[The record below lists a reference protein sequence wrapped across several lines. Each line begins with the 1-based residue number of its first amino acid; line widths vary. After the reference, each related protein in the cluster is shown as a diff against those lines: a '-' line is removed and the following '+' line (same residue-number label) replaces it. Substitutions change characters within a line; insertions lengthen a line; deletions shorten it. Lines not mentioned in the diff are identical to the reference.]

1 MVEQRTQVKGRAVRG
16 RSAVASSLL
25 SDLLSVPPKVRK
37 RVMAQLDEQ
46 DLAVLL
52 AASHAELGTAYALW
66 QGDPV
71 GFVEEVLGDAVW
83 SGQKRLLR
91 SLTTHQQ
98 TAVPS
103 AFGTGKTKSASLAA
117 AYWACVY
124 PPGTAVVVTIAP
136 RWRQVLRQVWP
147 EIRRGVTRAGLP
159 GRVDQAQWTL
169 ADSQGLEHVVAY
181 GIAAAPNSEDAVQ
194 GIHSPNLLLVVDE
207 GGGIAPKIGRNMAGL
222 MTGSNSRMLVIGN
235 PPTDDE
241 GSWFEKLCLAD
252 RVNMIRLSAY
262 STPAFTGERTPL
274 CRSCPPAVPPHLL
287 STHLVD
293 REWVANAIA
302 DHGPDSR
309 YVEAKVHAR
318 FPKGGPN
325 TLIPSMWVETAYG
338 CDEPDDP
345 AAVPLNALGLAE
357 ERREWLVRP
366 RAWVRLGVDVAA
378 DGGDEVVVSRCVGDL
393 LTIEHASAGAA
404 NANAVDVAGRVLTH
418 IHRAQ
423 QLADRLGT
431 AAPVRVKVDVIGV
444 GWAVY
449 SQLERW
455 GEEGKHR
462 AEIVKVD
469 VREGVRRSYDAA
481 TLRPAKKRDE
491 LWLAMRS
498 LLVPRA
504 DGESMLRLR
513 VDDRA
518 IAQLSAPRYSTNNA
532 GETVVESKDKMRAR
546 GIRSPDRA
554 EAMCLS
560 VYEPAVQRSRIV
572 A

>member
-1 MVEQRTQVKGRAVRG
+1 MQQRTKARGTAAKG
-16 RSAVASSLL
+16 RSALGSALL
-25 SDLLSVPPKVRK
+25 SDLLSVPPKARK
-37 RVMAQLDEQ
+37 RVMADLDEQ

-52 AASHAELGTAYALW
+52 ATSHTELGTAYALW

-252 RVNMIRLSAY
+252 RVNQIRLSAY
-262 STPAFTGERTPL
+262 STPAFTGEETPM
-274 CRSCPPAVPPHLL
+274 CRSCPPAVPPHRL
-287 STHLVD
+287 SSHLVD
-293 REWVANAIA
+293 EAWVANAIE

-325 TLIPSMWVETAYG
+325 TLIPSMWVETAYNS
-338 CDEPDDP
+338 DEPGDE
-345 AAVPLNALGLAE
+345 AYVPLNSLQLAE
-357 ERREWLVRP
+357 ERRDLLVR
-366 RAWVRLGVDVAA
+366 RGAWVRLGVDVAA

-393 LTIEHASAGAA
+393 LTIEHASAGSA
-404 NANAVDVAGRVLTH
+404 NANAVDVAGRVLQQ

-431 AAPVRVKVDVIGV
+431 VAPVRVKVDVIGV

-455 GEEGKHR
+455 GEEGKHK

-469 VREGVRRSYDAA
+469 VRESVRRSYDAA

-498 LLVPRA
+498 LLVPRK

-513 VDDRA
+513 VDDRT

-554 EAMCLS
+554 EAVCLA
-560 VYEPAVQRSRIV
+560 VYEPEVQRSRLL